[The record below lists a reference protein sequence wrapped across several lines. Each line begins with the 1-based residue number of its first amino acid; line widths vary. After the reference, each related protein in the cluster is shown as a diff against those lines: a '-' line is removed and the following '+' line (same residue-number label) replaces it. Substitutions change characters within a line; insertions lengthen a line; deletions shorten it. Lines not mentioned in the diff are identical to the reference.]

1 MSLDLDL
8 KIKNV
13 TRKINT
19 GLNRLP
25 NRISATKAIITLMNE
40 EFGECAG

>member
-19 GLNRLP
+19 GLDQLANK
-25 NRISATKAIITLMNE
+25 ISATKAIITLMNE
-40 EFGECAG
+40 EFGGCAG